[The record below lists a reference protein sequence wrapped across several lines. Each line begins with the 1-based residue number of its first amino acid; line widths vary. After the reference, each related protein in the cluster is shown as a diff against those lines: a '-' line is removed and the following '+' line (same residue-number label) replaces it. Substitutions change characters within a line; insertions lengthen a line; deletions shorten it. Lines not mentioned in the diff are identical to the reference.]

1 MISGGLIYMAI
12 YYLIRILNALIF
24 VRVILSWFPVNRNN
38 PFIKFVYI
46 MTEPVLGPL
55 RSILDRSPLGGAS
68 MMLDFS
74 PVLAIFVFEVVLRV
88 AAIILLR

>member
-1 MISGGLIYMAI
+1 MAI

-38 PFIKFVYI
+38 PLIKFVYM

-55 RSILDRSPLGGAS
+55 RNMLDKSPLGGAG

-74 PVLAIFVFEVVLRV
+74 PLLAIFVFEIILRV
-88 AAIILLR
+88 AAMFLLR